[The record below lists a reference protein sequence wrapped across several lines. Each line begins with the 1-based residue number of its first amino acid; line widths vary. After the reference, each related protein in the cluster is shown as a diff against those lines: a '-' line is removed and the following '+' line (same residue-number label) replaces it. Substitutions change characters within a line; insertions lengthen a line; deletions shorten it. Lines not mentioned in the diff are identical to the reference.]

1 MKRAFALAALLA
13 AATGCATAENTN
25 TTTTSVTSSPAATAT
40 PQSVNEADII
50 AKEKEAWDAIKR
62 KDADAFAALLADDF
76 TYVAFTGVYDKAQTV
91 QIVKDFE
98 ITDLAFSDI
107 KVVKA
112 DKDAAVVTYTL
123 DVKGTYKGKLIAS
136 PARHSSAWLNRG
148 GKWSGVYHQETKVET
163 PPASQSANANAA
175 SNSNASANVNANA
188 STNTNATA
196 SVSPAA
202 SPTAAPATATE
213 AERQVWD
220 ALKRKDWDAFAGF
233 LADDAIEV
241 EGYGVSTKANSIRG
255 VQNIDFSKAT
265 LSDFKEMKLDED
277 LTLVTY
283 IAKTSAPSPL
293 WNPNGERHSTIWAR
307 RDGRLQA
314 VFHQGTGIEK

>member
-13 AATGCATAENTN
+13 ATTACATAENTN
-25 TTTTSVTSSPAATAT
+25 TTTTGVAPSPAATAT
-40 PQSVNEADII
+40 PQSVNDADII
-50 AKEKEAWDAIKR
+50 AKEKEAWDAVKR
-62 KDADAFAALLADDF
+62 KDSDAFAALLADDF
-76 TYVAFTGVYDKAQTV
+76 TYVAFTGIYDKPQTV

-98 ITDLAFSDI
+98 ITDLSFSDF

-123 DVKGTYKGKLIAS
+123 DIKGTYKEKPFVS

-148 GKWSGVYHQETKVET
+148 GKWSGVYHQETKAET
-163 PPASQSANANAA
+163 PPTGQDANANMNAA
-175 SNSNASANVNANA
+175 SNANA
-188 STNTNATA
+188 SSNSNAATNTNATA

-202 SPTAAPATATE
+202 SPAPAPATPTD
-213 AERQVWD
+213 AEKQVWD
-220 ALKRKDWDAFAGF
+220 ALKRKDWDAFGSF

-241 EGYGVSTKANSIRG
+241 EGYGVSTKADSIKG
-255 VQNIDFSKAT
+255 VQSVDFSKAT
-265 LSDFKEMKLDED
+265 LSDFKETKLDED

-283 IAKTSAPSPL
+283 IAKSSAPSPL
-293 WNPNGERHSTIWAR
+293 WNPNGERHSTIWVR